1 MRLKRGTL
9 ASISSNPIATSK
21 KGQVTIIIIV
31 GMAVLL
37 LFTLI
42 LYLTGIFI
50 KEPLTESG
58 EPVIE
63 DVPQEFKPIQSF
75 TQSCLEQV
83 GKRGL
88 KVLGEQGGYLHP
100 ELIGEFSSLNPT
112 DADGIDLGSLKIPYW
127 HYNGEANSELITTF
141 GSHRPHLYSSEDK
154 ELSVETQLENYVNER
169 LASCLN
175 EYAAFAGQG
184 FRIDADLSSKKTTV
198 NIKDETVNFLMV
210 MNVKASKENAQA
222 EMTQFFVKLPL
233 KLKAYYDTASMLV
246 NSEREFSFMERQ
258 TLDLISTFSAVDKTK
273 LPPTSE
279 IKFEVSPSAVW
290 TEPRVKEDFQ
300 EMLTSHVPMLRMLE
314 SNNFYRY
321 QYPVSDLSGV
331 FQRNYDNMILPYEIQ
346 EGLDVNFDY
355 LGWPIYFN
363 ANNDQGAIKPQ
374 SLSANFNILNFAMQH
389 YYTVYDLSYPVLIT
403 IRDENALNGEGYNF
417 VFAME
422 SNIRNNEPVSVDS
435 ALIPPISVNE
445 RSLICD
451 EDKWN
456 TEPIAITVVDSF
468 THDPLQAVQIGFSI
482 PESDNCI
489 LGETDAAGEFEGPYP
504 AVYGGIGSL
513 IKEGYLNNFYPI
525 DTYNYK
531 EESGIFGYAIAEL
544 SEPAIEM
551 HKIKKI
557 PVQVKK
563 KIVQKCIGS
572 RCFSS
577 GIFSSSGEE
586 ISSERPEALDDR
598 HSWQLINS
606 ISPLKETEQA
616 VITLRRVEDD
626 NQLIDNPDFGTAI
639 SVSGSDAQEVDLVP
653 GLYEVQGVLLL
664 NQEVVFP
671 KEERCYEVLPFGILE
686 QCFTI
691 PRTDM
696 NQFVSGEISWTDQSS
711 YLRITPDELYNA
723 QSIEFYIP
731 SAEILDVPQRA
742 HQRIIEDMEVVNAIK
757 EASAL
762 GIRSKLEPKFR

>member
-1 MRLKRGTL
+1 MIRKRGVLSST
-9 ASISSNPIATSK
+9 SSNTK
-21 KGQVTIIIIV
+21 KGQVTVFIIV
-31 GMAVLL
+31 GIALL
-37 LFTLI
+37 LIFTLI
-42 LYLTGIFI
+42 LFLTKTFA
-50 KEPLTESG
+50 KDQLNNQG

-63 DVPQEFKPIQSF
+63 DVPQEFKPVQSF

-83 GKRGL
+83 GRRGL
-88 KVLGEQGGYLHP
+88 RILGEQGGYIYP
-100 ELIGEFSSLNPT
+100 DLIGQFSAVNPT
-112 DADGIDLGSLKIPYW
+112 DADGIDLQPMKIPYW
-127 HYNGEANSELITTF
+127 HYNGEPNTELMVKF
-141 GSHRPHLYSSEDK
+141 GSHKPALYSSEDK
-154 ELSVETQLENYVNER
+154 EFSIEAQLENYVNEK

-184 FRIDADLSSKKTTV
+184 FEIEASLEDKETTV
-198 NIKDETVNFLMV
+198 NVKDETVNFFLV
-210 MNVKASKENAQA
+210 MNVKANKGNAQV
-222 EMTQFFVKLPL
+222 EMTKFFIKVPL
-233 KLKAYYDTASMLV
+233 RLKDYYDTASTLL

-290 TEPRVKEDFQ
+290 TEPAVKEDFQ
-300 EMLTSHVPMLRMLE
+300 EMLISYVPALRMLE

-321 QYPVSDLSGV
+321 QYAVSDLSRV
-331 FQRNYDNMILPYEIQ
+331 MQKNYDNMILPYEIP

-355 LGWPIYFN
+355 HNWPIYFN
-363 ANNDQGAIKPQ
+363 SNNDQGAIKPQ

-417 VFAME
+417 VIALE
-422 SNIRNNEPVSVDS
+422 SNIRNNEPVSVDAS
-435 ALIPPISVNE
+435 LLPPISVNE

-451 EDKWN
+451 ENKRS

-468 THDPLQAVQIGFSI
+468 THDPLQAVQVGFSI

-489 LGETDAAGEFEGPYP
+489 LGETNAAGEFEGSYP
-504 AVYGGIGSL
+504 AVYGGTGSL

-525 DTYNYK
+525 DTYEYK
-531 EESGIFGYAIAEL
+531 EESGIFGYAVAEL
-544 SEPAIEM
+544 SQPVIEM
-551 HKIKKI
+551 HNIKKI

-572 RCFSS
+572 RCFGS

-586 ISSERPEALDDR
+586 IISYRPEALNGR
-598 HSWQLINS
+598 HSWQFTNS
-606 ISPLKETEQA
+606 AAKLKDTEQA
-616 VITLRRVEDD
+616 VITLRRVGNE
-626 NQLIDNPDFGTAI
+626 NELISNPEFGTAI
-639 SVSGSDAQEVDLVP
+639 SVSGENTQEIQLVP
-653 GLYEVQGVLLL
+653 GLYEVQGVLML
-664 NQEVVFP
+664 NQEVIFP
-671 KEERCYEVLPFGILE
+671 KEERCYDILPFGILE

-691 PRTDM
+691 PKTDM
-696 NQFVSGEISWTDQSS
+696 NQFVSGEIGWTNQTN

-723 QSIEFYIP
+723 KSIEFYIP
-731 SAEILDVPQRA
+731 SAEILDVPKRA
-742 HQRIIEDMEVVNAIK
+742 HQRIIEDMEAVNAIK

-762 GIRSKLEPKFR
+762 DIRSELEPKFR